1 MEEKINR
8 KKAIQNILE
17 LYSKDTLFVATDGL
31 ISREAFALE
40 PDRVFPM
47 VGSMGLA
54 PAIATGLALNCKKKI
69 VIINGDGAFLM
80 SKGTQDLINTYN
92 LKNLHHFI
100 LDNKGYGTT
109 GGQKRAKIAYN
120 PLDWNLKVLKISNKG
135 ENPPRI
141 INLKEIKKRFIKNL
155 KNDILPHPKG

>member
-8 KKAIQNILE
+8 KKAIQNIIE
-17 LYSKDTLFVATDGL
+17 LYDKDTLFVSTDGL
-31 ISREAFALE
+31 ISREIFALK
-40 PDRVFPM
+40 PKVVFPM

-54 PAIATGLALNCKKKI
+54 SAIGIGLALNSKKNI

-80 SKGTQDLINTYN
+80 SKGTQDLINTYK

-109 GGQKRAKIAYN
+109 GGQKRAKITYN
-120 PLDWNLKVLKISNKG
+120 PSDWNLKIINMNNESKKC
-135 ENPPRI
+135 PRI
-141 INLKEIKKRFIKNL
+141 ANLKGIKNMFV
-155 KNDILPHPKG
+155 KNLSSTKRRKK